1 VLDMTFDED
10 SCRARKGHAAENLV
24 QRPVSQC
31 AYRSGTFS

>member
-24 QRPVSQC
+24 CRAANRYS
-31 AYRSGTFS
+31 